1 MAHIC
6 AQNNNDSLAL
16 IFYERANEAYKES
29 DYEWYYERF
38 KQCGYCMVIVWLLCG
53 ADEEKVGF
61 FDKLVERNIESPTR
75 KAREIL

>member
-1 MAHIC
+1 
-6 AQNNNDSLAL
+6 
-16 IFYERANEAYKES
+16 
-29 DYEWYYERF
+29 
-38 KQCGYCMVIVWLLCG
+38 MVIVWLLCG